1 MTFFY
6 FAYGSNMLPAR
17 LIGRCPSAKV
27 VGLGVARAWSLEF
40 SKASKDGSGKATLVV
55 APNSAVPGVI
65 FEIDLGERQYLDL
78 HEGVGFGYRR
88 DDAFAVEGSPAITST
103 YLGTALDEEV
113 RPYDWYLATIIAGAE
128 HHGLDAGHIAALRR
142 VHFLEDTELE
152 RKTRVAAIEA
162 MREHGVEDYRKLL
175 EGLG

>member
-17 LIGRCPSAKV
+17 LSGRCPSAKV

-40 SKASKDGSGKATLVV
+40 SKASRDGSGKATLVA
-55 APNSAVPGVI
+55 APNSAVPGAI
-65 FEIDLGERQYLDL
+65 FEIDLGERQHLDL

-88 DDAFAVEGSPAITST
+88 DDAFAVEGSPALTST
-103 YLGTALDEEV
+103 YLGTALDEAL

-152 RKTRVAAIEA
+152 RRTRVAAIEA
-162 MREHGVEDYRKLL
+162 MRGHGVEDYRKLL